1 MAQFNITT
9 TSKAGEISLN
19 YDELRTL
26 LIKEMEKYDYE
37 VTEDLIKEA
46 KEDKAKINKF
56 AAALDNR
63 RKEIKKEYCIPLVQF
78 EEQMKDLYAIAK
90 DGYTKIN
97 NQLNAFEEARKE
109 EKAMEIAQYWQS
121 KNFTLVPLE
130 AIYDAK
136 WLNKTCNDW
145 KEQIDMKIDQIN
157 QDLNIINSFGV
168 NDEEKEE
175 IKGYYL
181 DCLNIAQAR
190 SQFDAQ
196 KERREQLKKLQEQR
210 TIQNDTQQASYAP
223 EHAHSEVYEKE
234 HAKEVQS
241 IKKTRWVVEFIG
253 TNVFKEK
260 MNAIIKECYPDDVKV
275 KILEKEEIWL
285 CHLQ

>member
-9 TSKAGEISLN
+9 TSKAGEISFN
-19 YDELRTL
+19 YEELKSL
-26 LIKEMEKYDYE
+26 LTEEMKKYDYE

-56 AAALDNR
+56 ATALDNR

-168 NDEEKEE
+168 SDEEKEE

-190 SQFDAQ
+190 SRFDAQ

-210 TIQNDTQQASYAP
+210 TIQNDISQASYAP
-223 EHAHSEVYEKE
+223 EQTHSVAYEKE
-234 HAKEVQS
+234 EVKEVQN
-241 IKKTRWVVEFIG
+241 IKKTRWVVEFVG
-253 TNVFKEK
+253 TDVFKEK
-260 MNAIIKECYPDDVKV
+260 MNAIIKECYPDDVTV
-275 KILEKEEIWL
+275 KILEKEEI
-285 CHLQ
+285 

>member
-130 AIYDAK
+130 AVYDAK
-136 WLNKTCNDW
+136 WLNKTCNGW

-210 TIQNDTQQASYAP
+210 TIQNDIPKTSYTP
-223 EHAHSEVYEKE
+223 EHTHSEVYEKE
-234 HAKEVQS
+234 DAKEVQS

-253 TNVFKEK
+253 TDVFKEK
-260 MNAIIKECYPDDVKV
+260 MNVIIKECYPDDVTV
-275 KILEKEEIWL
+275 KILEKEEI
-285 CHLQ
+285 

>member
-1 MAQFNITT
+1 
-9 TSKAGEISLN
+9 
-19 YDELRTL
+19 
-26 LIKEMEKYDYE
+26 MEKYDYE

-234 HAKEVQS
+234 DAKEVQS

-253 TNVFKEK
+253 TDVFKEK
-260 MNAIIKECYPDDVKV
+260 MNVIIKECYPDDVTV
-275 KILEKEEIWL
+275 KILEKEEI
-285 CHLQ
+285 

>member
-234 HAKEVQS
+234 DAKEVQS

-253 TNVFKEK
+253 TDVFKEK
-260 MNAIIKECYPDDVKV
+260 MNVIIKECYPDDVTV
-275 KILEKEEIWL
+275 KILEKEEI
-285 CHLQ
+285 

>member
-9 TSKAGEISLN
+9 TSKAGEISFN
-19 YDELRTL
+19 YEELKSL
-26 LIKEMEKYDYE
+26 LTEEMKKYDYE

-56 AAALDNR
+56 ATALDNR

-121 KNFTLVPLE
+121 KNFTLVSLE
-130 AIYDAK
+130 TIYDAK

-157 QDLNIINSFGV
+157 QDLNIINNFGV
-168 NDEEKEE
+168 SDEEKEE

-190 SQFDAQ
+190 SRFDAQ

-210 TIQNDTQQASYAP
+210 TIQHDIQQTSHAP
-223 EHAHSEVYEKE
+223 EQTHSVAYEKE
-234 HAKEVQS
+234 EVKEVQN
-241 IKKTRWVVEFIG
+241 IKKTRWVVEFVG
-253 TNVFKEK
+253 TDVFKEK
-260 MNAIIKECYPDDVKV
+260 MNAIIKECYPDDVTV
-275 KILEKEEIWL
+275 KILEKEEI
-285 CHLQ
+285 

>member
-130 AIYDAK
+130 AVYDAK

-168 NDEEKEE
+168 SDEEKEE

-190 SQFDAQ
+190 SRFDAQ

-210 TIQNDTQQASYAP
+210 TIQNDISQASYAP
-223 EHAHSEVYEKE
+223 EQTHSVAYEKE
-234 HAKEVQS
+234 EVKEVQN
-241 IKKTRWVVEFIG
+241 IKKTRWVVEFVG
-253 TNVFKEK
+253 TDVFKEK
-260 MNAIIKECYPDDVKV
+260 MNAIIKECYPNDVTV
-275 KILEKEEIWL
+275 RILEKEEI
-285 CHLQ
+285 